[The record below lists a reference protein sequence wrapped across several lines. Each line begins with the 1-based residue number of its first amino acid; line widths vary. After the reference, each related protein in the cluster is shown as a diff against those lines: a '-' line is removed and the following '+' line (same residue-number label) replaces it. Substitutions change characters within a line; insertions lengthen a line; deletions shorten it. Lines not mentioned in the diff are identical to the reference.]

1 MISLDVREQTTGLME
16 AFAIIVGGGICVT
29 EDDPVF

>member
-16 AFAIIVGGGICVT
+16 AFAIIIVGDIDVT